1 MKVFDLNVVRRLKL
15 PTEAIQLII
24 QYLQE
29 AHPTARFIKSVNF
42 KRFPTVLRVCG
53 AHMRM
58 HRRVA
63 VWNHPPLLYGLCV
76 RHVRL
81 RKDPDDDEAFAS
93 FRFNPKTGARERHGG
108 RFTGGFILVK
118 WPWGGATWLH
128 TQIVWRMERDPAFC
142 LEVIVES
149 QPRHYENEMWDWN
162 LEHVRLPNETWDWG
176 L

>member
-93 FRFNPKTGARERHGG
+93 FRFNPKTGARERHAWWSFHWRLHFSEVAVG
-108 RFTGGFILVK
+108 RCHMASHSNSLAYGT
-118 WPWGGATWLH
+118 
-128 TQIVWRMERDPAFC
+128 
-142 LEVIVES
+142 
-149 QPRHYENEMWDWN
+149 
-162 LEHVRLPNETWDWG
+162 
-176 L
+176 